1 MEKNKKLD
9 FHTFDFPVIFP
20 EEFINHL
27 SMIFVAIRAHVLL
40 IVIGPPKSRGIE
52 ARAREFS
59 YFPMFSYFLFFSKSR
74 YFWKKTASGP
84 IWGIWCLATFCDK
97 LFFFEIKE
105 KSKKNFHQKL
115 VLTIHSCHHLIR
127 NSDVLI
133 VRVFEFRR
141 RRDFFSYLLQKR
153 SESFEKYR
161 KIT

>member
-1 MEKNKKLD
+1 M
-9 FHTFDFPVIFP
+9 
-20 EEFINHL
+20 
-27 SMIFVAIRAHVLL
+27 
-40 IVIGPPKSRGIE
+40 
-52 ARAREFS
+52 
-59 YFPMFSYFLFFSKSR
+59 FFSKKNIKKKKKRVGLPISGGVTICSQIGR
-74 YFWKKTASGP
+74 RQEGSWCRTPNFVQPPLLERNIKKFVTYFPGFWRKNTVFFSLIFLWYFRIYYIIYIGKKFW
-84 IWGIWCLATFCDK
+84 I
-97 LFFFEIKE
+97 IKE
-105 KSKKNFHQKL
+105 KSKKIFAEKW